1 MNQNL
6 IGIRVGF
13 EFGFLVPNFYY
24 YRYREKKLYQESRYI
39 IGALARSEKT
49 VVNWVIHNFIFIFI
63 FTGEGIFNLVTN
75 VLEIKIE
82 RTALESK
89 SKYCGNDP
97 TPLWDFHIVFD

>member
-1 MNQNL
+1 M
-6 IGIRVGF
+6 
-13 EFGFLVPNFYY
+13 
-24 YRYREKKLYQESRYI
+24 YQESRYI